1 MKLPVKDRT
10 TSKAAWVRAGKRMR
24 ERLAEL
30 IDTFCVFAEDGVVDD
45 LCAYANIEENKRAVA
60 AWDKLAKTEEASPCA
75 D

>member
-1 MKLPVKDRT
+1 MTRNEQAMR
-10 TSKAAWVRAGKRMR
+10 KAGNRMR

-45 LCAYANIEENKRAVA
+45 LCASINIEENKRAVA
-60 AWDKLAKTEEASPCA
+60 AWDNLAKTKEDTPCA